1 MFARPN
7 RPSTERQT
15 ADQPSQ
21 WTPKALAAISEQFE
35 QKTAADILAWAVQ
48 HFDGEI
54 ALASSFGPQ
63 SIVLAHML
71 SQMDGTVTL
80 FYIDTSLL
88 FEETYALRDKLE
100 ARLGIRYKR
109 VATDVTLGEQTQR
122 FGPELWKNDS
132 NACCYVRKVLPL
144 RKELAMH
151 KAWITGIRRDQ
162 SETRANAGLV
172 EWDHTNQLVKF
183 NPLAN
188 WSKKQVW
195 DYILKHD
202 LPYNE
207 LHDKGYPSIGCW
219 PCTRS
224 ITAGQD
230 ERSGRWV
237 GQVKTECG
245 IHTRDNVSP
254 LLPQS
259 ESEAVA

>member
-1 MFARPN
+1 MLARPI
-7 RPSTERQT
+7 RPSQKQT
-15 ADQPSQ
+15 SFDQPAQ
-21 WTPKALAAISEQFE
+21 WTPAVLAEMSDRFE
-35 QKTAADILAWAVQ
+35 DQSAVQILQWAVK

-71 SQMDGTVTL
+71 SQMDGDVTI
-80 FYIDTSLL
+80 FYIDTGLL
-88 FEETYALRDKLE
+88 FQETYDLRDKLE
-100 ARLGIRYKR
+100 AQLGITYQR
-109 VATDVTLGEQTQR
+109 VATDISLGEQTQR

-144 RKELAMH
+144 RQTLSQH
-151 KAWITGIRRDQ
+151 KAWITGVRREQ
-162 SETRANAGLV
+162 SATRTHAGLV

-188 WSKKQVW
+188 WTKEQVW
-195 DYILKHD
+195 QYIADND

-224 ITAGQD
+224 VQAGED
-230 ERSGRWV
+230 ERSGRWA
-237 GQVKTECG
+237 GKAKTECG
-245 IHTRDNVSP
+245 LHVRDNV
-254 LLPQS
+254 QFGQIR
-259 ESEAVA
+259 EAAAN